1 MNDCVKGSRP
11 EFAELLDAL
20 KEQLSYM
27 GYREVSYESWLQ
39 RQVLELRDNAVN
51 KNCNI
56 PRVSNLL
63 CGLFE
68 PKNDSS
74 SATICKHCGREKWMH
89 TKAT

>member
-1 MNDCVKGSRP
+1 MRTKAKEYIINNWGENWTRVQWNSDDVIDALA
-11 EFAELLDAL
+11 EFAEQ
-20 KEQLSYM
+20 QL
-27 GYREVSYESWLQ
+27 
-39 RQVLELRDNAVN
+39 
-51 KNCNI
+51 KNCNL

-89 TKAT
+89 PKAT